1 MPACN
6 PIETGMTND
15 GDLRQQSQQRAT
27 PPPNPGFWDRCDTI
41 AGNINRR
48 FHFFISLPVVTAIGS
63 FLYSH
68 VDYLTAYQAKL
79 KEIGEQQMKAAEGT
93 YSEVSKSFSEAITL
107 QQLLFFNYRDAARA
121 GTQGNDDALEAKN
134 ARAIYLKYDELRT
147 NLRES
152 IDLLSRRVEND
163 LDWSSRSWPRRPGVE
178 VAASLPPSST
188 RAPLQIAIE
197 SSI

>member
-1 MPACN
+1 M
-6 PIETGMTND
+6 
-15 GDLRQQSQQRAT
+15 
-27 PPPNPGFWDRCDTI
+27 
-41 AGNINRR
+41 
-48 FHFFISLPVVTAIGS
+48 
-63 FLYSH
+63 H

-134 ARAIYLKYDELRT
+134 ARRT

-163 LDWSSRSWPRRPGVE
+163 LDWSNRSWPRRPGVE

-197 SSI
+197 S

>member
-1 MPACN
+1 M
-6 PIETGMTND
+6 
-15 GDLRQQSQQRAT
+15 
-27 PPPNPGFWDRCDTI
+27 
-41 AGNINRR
+41 
-48 FHFFISLPVVTAIGS
+48 
-63 FLYSH
+63 H

-147 NLRES
+147 NLREN
-152 IDLLSRRVEND
+152 IDPLSRAAWRSTSIGRVAG
-163 LDWSSRSWPRRPGVE
+163 LDAPVLKWPQVFHCCPPAPVANSYRIVNIMCVFFHCSS
-178 VAASLPPSST
+178 
-188 RAPLQIAIE
+188 
-197 SSI
+197 